1 MNKKITGTITE
12 YLHSLSC
19 YRVKIPHP
27 QIEEGVIRHFY
38 LSATCSPRTRDPE
51 ELIGKQITI
60 GNTLPFIEL
69 AYDYVISERQ
79 SYE

>member
-1 MNKKITGTITE
+1 MSKKITGSITE

-19 YRVKIPHP
+19 YRVRIPHP

-38 LSATCSPRTRDPE
+38 LSATCSPETRDPE

-60 GNTLPFIEL
+60 GHTMPFIEL
-69 AYDYVISERQ
+69 AYDYEIMSDE
-79 SYE
+79 